1 MYGEFRNKQ
10 ALIGGSMA
18 KKMLAVLVR
27 PGDVFSLEE
36 IDRPSAGPG
45 EVILRISAAGIC
57 AADRKIYSKHH
68 PWQLPNPYFPGHE
81 YVGEV
86 VELGSGAAQE
96 TGLALGDLATAE
108 ILVPCRKC
116 WYCHRGLYTHCDH
129 LGSCVG
135 AWAEYL
141 RIPAGAIVHKV
152 PGHFTPEQGALIEPL
167 ACSVHAVNLAQIQ
180 FGDVVVVAG
189 LGAIGMG
196 VLQAARLKSPGLLVG
211 LDVDEGLLELGAR
224 LGADLVI
231 NPIAGDLRKRIEEVT
246 DGRGADIYI
255 EVSGNVGSAQAG
267 IQVLR
272 KAGRL
277 VLFGVYGSPATLDL
291 NQISEFKE
299 LEIYGGHVS
308 PNTYPTAIQFLD
320 KGWVDW
326 QAMVTHT
333 FPLSKWEEAINTKGQ
348 PGVVSIKTQ
357 LIP

>member
-1 MYGEFRNKQ
+1 
-10 ALIGGSMA
+10 
-18 KKMLAVLVR
+18 MLAVVVR

-36 IDRPSAGPG
+36 VERPRASAG
-45 EVILRISAAGIC
+45 EVILKVSAAGIC

-68 PWQLPNPYFPGHE
+68 PWQLPDPYFPGHE

-86 VELGSGAAQE
+86 VELGPGAGQA

-129 LGSCVG
+129 VSACVG

-141 RIPAGAIVHKV
+141 RIPAGAIVHRV
-152 PGHFTPEQGALIEPL
+152 PKHFSPEQGALIEPL

-180 FGDVVVVAG
+180 FGDVVVIAG

-196 VLQAARLKSPGLLVG
+196 ILQVVGLKSPGLVIG
-211 LDVDEGLLELGAR
+211 LDVDQGLVELSTR
-224 LGADLVI
+224 LGANLVF
-231 NPIAGDLRKRIEEVT
+231 NPNSDAFRTQLAAITE
-246 DGRGADIYI
+246 GRGADIYI
-255 EVSGNVGSAQAG
+255 EASGNVSSVQTG

-277 VLFGVYGSPATLDL
+277 VLYGVYGSPTALDL

-299 LEIYGGHVS
+299 LEIRGGHVS
-308 PNTYPTAIQFLD
+308 PNTYPAAIQFLD

-326 QAMVTHT
+326 RAMVTHT
-333 FPLSKWEEAINTKGQ
+333 FPLSAWEQAINTKSQ